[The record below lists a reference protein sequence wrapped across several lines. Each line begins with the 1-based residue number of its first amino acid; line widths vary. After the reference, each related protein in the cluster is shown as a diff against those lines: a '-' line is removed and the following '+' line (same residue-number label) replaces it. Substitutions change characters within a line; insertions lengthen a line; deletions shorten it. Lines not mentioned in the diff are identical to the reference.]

1 MRGRFNPP
9 NLASLGDLTGL
20 HTFEDAMLLIRN
32 RRWNSES
39 PRMDDVPVAKIKDF
53 QDKLQDFFLTRK
65 ESLLTA
71 IREKKAVDDSISGD
85 LKAATEEFKL
95 SYK

>member
-1 MRGRFNPP
+1 
-9 NLASLGDLTGL
+9 
-20 HTFEDAMLLIRN
+20 
-32 RRWNSES
+32 
-39 PRMDDVPVAKIKDF
+39 MDDVPVAKIKDF

>member
-39 PRMDDVPVAKIKDF
+39 PRMIDLTPTILA
-53 QDKLQDFFLTRK
+53 FLGIEAPMHLDGRP
-65 ESLLTA
+65 L
-71 IREKKAVDDSISGD
+71 I
-85 LKAATEEFKL
+85 
-95 SYK
+95 